1 MASKSLADIIAAVR
15 YRGDYRD
22 TIRHPDSSL
31 TVEVQ
36 AAFAEFYELVASTHE
51 GYWDTD
57 ATVSAVANQ
66 GYVALPA
73 STWQVRG
80 IDYWDG
86 SNWRELAQIGISERN
101 RYSSTSDEP
110 RAYRLTARGADLFPT
125 PNAIYTLRVTYT
137 PSAPTLSAARDFFNG
152 WEEYVLYG
160 ALVRLALNEER
171 AAGEWQ
177 AQLERQAAR
186 ITGGASGRRAQEPEY
201 IPLRTGHDVSDLE
214 FDGRRSY

>member
-1 MASKSLADIIAAVR
+1 MASKSLTEIIAAVR

-36 AAFAEFYELVASTHE
+36 AAFAEFYELVASVNE

-57 ATVSAVANQ
+57 ATVSTVANQ
-66 GYVALPA
+66 GYVALPS

-80 IDYWDG
+80 VDFLDG
-86 SNWRELAQIGISERN
+86 SDYRELAQVGLAERN
-101 RYSSTSDEP
+101 RYGSTTDEP
-110 RAYRLTARGADLFPT
+110 RAYRLTARGVDLFPT

-137 PSAPTLSAARDFFNG
+137 PSAPTLGTARDFFNG

-171 AAGEWQ
+171 SAGEWQ
-177 AQLERQAAR
+177 AQLDRQIQR
-186 ITGGASGRRAQEPEY
+186 IKGGATGRRAQEPEY
-201 IPLRTGHDVSDLE
+201 IPLRTGGGTSDLE
-214 FDGRRSY
+214 FDSWRYR